1 MTQTPAATPAPST
14 AEEALATAA
23 DDASLARSIARS
35 AQIEADLDVNP
46 GRYRMLTGVR
56 PTGNMHL
63 GHYFGTM
70 HSWRSIQ
77 DHGVNTEYE
86 LLKRQGIR
94 VQLYISCHFFG
105 IQDQLIIVGT

>member
-46 GRYRMLTGVR
+46 GRYRTSPIPRTSSRASAVR
-56 PTGNMHL
+56 PVLLPRSAIPASSQSSTRGCS
-63 GHYFGTM
+63 TTRATS
-70 HSWRSIQ
+70 SWI
-77 DHGVNTEYE
+77 
-86 LLKRQGIR
+86 
-94 VQLYISCHFFG
+94 
-105 IQDQLIIVGT
+105 

>member
-1 MTQTPAATPAPST
+1 M
-14 AEEALATAA
+14 
-23 DDASLARSIARS
+23 IARS

-77 DHGVNTEYE
+77 LLVRLVGFDISHTVTNQSLGV
-86 LLKRQGIR
+86 RQ
-94 VQLYISCHFFG
+94 FG
-105 IQDQLIIVGT
+105 A